1 MKRVFLLLFTLILT
15 FFSAFSYASFP
26 VISDTVQVQK
36 ETLEEYQL
44 RIQKQGVFTKKNS
57 EIYGD
62 SKIIKKWNSK
72 SIGQKLLLIIA
83 LLLFLLYQLLKNA
96 EWSGPFLF
104 DFSDL

>member
-1 MKRVFLLLFTLILT
+1 MN
-15 FFSAFSYASFP
+15 
-26 VISDTVQVQK
+26 TVQVQK

>member
-1 MKRVFLLLFTLILT
+1 MKRVFLLLFTLILI

-57 EIYGD
+57 EIIFLNL
-62 SKIIKKWNSK
+62 KT
-72 SIGQKLLLIIA
+72 LIYKYRG
-83 LLLFLLYQLLKNA
+83 F
-96 EWSGPFLF
+96 E
-104 DFSDL
+104 